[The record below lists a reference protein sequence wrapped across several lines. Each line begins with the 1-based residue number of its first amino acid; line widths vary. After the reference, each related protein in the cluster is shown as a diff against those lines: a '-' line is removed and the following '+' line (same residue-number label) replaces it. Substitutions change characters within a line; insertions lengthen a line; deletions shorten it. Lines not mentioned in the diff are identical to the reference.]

1 MIKKECAL
9 NVGYIKGLKTPS
21 ESVSE
26 TVPALKPE
34 LEQLRWLIS
43 HFKHRRTASNLRKSE
58 DIGKD
63 ESEGEKIH
71 ESEISVED
79 ATQEL
84 DESANS
90 FDPQVSSQG
99 SEDKS
104 SYSSPSPSIRATQST
119 NSVAKNRGKFTKLPG
134 YGTKRPWANDKRNS
148 VSDKVALKNSL

>member
-1 MIKKECAL
+1 MIKKECTL

-34 LEQLRWLIS
+34 LEQLRWQ
-43 HFKHRRTASNLRKSE
+43 
-58 DIGKD
+58 
-63 ESEGEKIH
+63 SEGEKIH

-90 FDPQVSSQG
+90 FDPEVSSQG

-104 SYSSPSPSIRATQST
+104 SYSSPSPSIRATH
-119 NSVAKNRGKFTKLPG
+119 
-134 YGTKRPWANDKRNS
+134 
-148 VSDKVALKNSL
+148 